1 MSDNQPQSGNFE
13 NQQLPGIQTGSP
25 NPSYPQSASQESFP
39 SSSAPLPTPP
49 QSNNGGGNISADERT
64 VAILAHLAALIA
76 MVVSAGWL
84 TFVGPLIVW
93 FIYKDKSPF
102 VRNAAAGAFNFNL
115 AMTIATVVAW
125 VLCFTIILI
134 PLSII
139 AFIVIFVMTLVCSIK
154 GAVKASDKEFYHYP
168 FGINLLD

>member
-1 MSDNQPQSGNFE
+1 MNDNQAQADNFS
-13 NQQLPGIQTGSP
+13 NQQHTGEQTGSS
-25 NPSYPQSASQESFP
+25 NPSFPQYASGDEYQSYPPAMPTAPGVNTSGKV
-39 SSSAPLPTPP
+39 SS
-49 QSNNGGGNISADERT
+49 DERT
-64 VAILAHLAALIA
+64 MAILAHLAAVIA

-115 AMTIATVVAW
+115 AMTITSVVAW
-125 VLCFTIILI
+125 ILCFTIILI
-134 PLSII
+134 PLALIMF
-139 AFIVIFVMTLVCSIK
+139 AVVLVMTLVCSIK
-154 GAVKASDKEFYHYP
+154 GAVKASKEEYYHYP

>member
-1 MSDNQPQSGNFE
+1 
-13 NQQLPGIQTGSP
+13 
-25 NPSYPQSASQESFP
+25 
-39 SSSAPLPTPP
+39 
-49 QSNNGGGNISADERT
+49 ISADERT

>member
-1 MSDNQPQSGNFE
+1 MNDNQPQPGNFG
-13 NQQLPGIQTGSP
+13 NQQLPGSQTGSP
-25 NPSYPQSASQESFP
+25 NPSYPQYASQSD
-39 SSSAPLPTPP
+39 SSSYSTPLPNQPMP
-49 QSNNGGGNISADERT
+49 NASSSVSADERT
-64 VAILAHLAALIA
+64 MAILAHLAALIA

-115 AMTIATVVAW
+115 AMTITSVVAW
-125 VLCFTIILI
+125 ILCFTIILI

-139 AFIVIFVMTLVCSIK
+139 AFIAVFVMTLVCSIK
-154 GAVKASDKEFYHYP
+154 GAVKASKEEFYHYP

>member
-1 MSDNQPQSGNFE
+1 MSNNQPQADNFS
-13 NQQLPGIQTGSP
+13 NQQYPGEQIGSS
-25 NPSYPQSASQESFP
+25 NPSFPQYASGDEYQSYPPAMPTAPGANANSDEV
-39 SSSAPLPTPP
+39 SS
-49 QSNNGGGNISADERT
+49 DERT
-64 VAILAHLAALIA
+64 MAILAHIAAVLA

-93 FIYKDKSPF
+93 FIYKDKSSF

-115 AMTIATVVAW
+115 AMTIATVVGW

-134 PLSII
+134 PLAII
-139 AFIVIFVMTLVCSIK
+139 AFIVIFVTTLVCSIK
-154 GAVKASDKEFYHYP
+154 GAVKASNKEFYYYP